1 MIRSFLLLSALG
13 TSMVAYGAQGTQ
25 WVVVKGAHTQFEDH
39 YQVKDQTGWGL
50 GYGGWCSDHFGVDL
64 TVLRTQLKSSIPT
77 ATGTSYQHQFLG
89 SLLFNF
95 FPEGERIAPYFAVG
109 MGATETPRLFSDSGQ
124 QTIRANYH
132 AGLGA
137 QFRLGER
144 WSLQLDSK
152 YVRTTA
158 ATTRND
164 WVNTV
169 GIGVAWGR
177 TGWFW

>member
-1 MIRSFLLLSALG
+1 MNRTLFLLTALG
-13 TSMVAYGAQGTQ
+13 TSVAAHAAQGTQ
-25 WVVVKGAHTQFEDH
+25 WVAVKGAYTQFENH
-39 YQVKDQTGWGL
+39 SQVKDQVGYGI
-50 GYGGWCSDHFGVDL
+50 GYGGWCTDHFGVDL
-64 TVLRTQLKSSIPT
+64 TLLRTQLKSNIVT
-77 ATGTSYQHQFLG
+77 ATGTGYQHQFLG

-95 FPEGERIAPYFAVG
+95 FPEGERVSPYFAVG
-109 MGATETPRLFSDSGQ
+109 MGATETPGMFSDSHR

-137 QFRLGER
+137 QFRLGEN
-144 WSLQLDSK
+144 WSLTLDSK

-158 ATTRND
+158 TQVRND

>member
-1 MIRSFLLLSALG
+1 
-13 TSMVAYGAQGTQ
+13 
-25 WVVVKGAHTQFEDH
+25 
-39 YQVKDQTGWGL
+39 
-50 GYGGWCSDHFGVDL
+50 
-64 TVLRTQLKSSIPT
+64 
-77 ATGTSYQHQFLG
+77 
-89 SLLFNF
+89 
-95 FPEGERIAPYFAVG
+95 
-109 MGATETPRLFSDSGQ
+109 MGATQTPGMFSDSHE

-144 WSLQLDSK
+144 LWSLQLDSK

-158 ATTRND
+158 ARTRND

>member
-1 MIRSFLLLSALG
+1 MIRNLLLWTALG
-13 TSMVAYGAQGTQ
+13 GSLAHGAQGTQ
-25 WVVVKGAHTQFEDH
+25 WVDLKGTHTQFEDH
-39 YQVKDQTGWGL
+39 YQVKDQAGFGI
-50 GYGGWCSDHFGVDL
+50 GYGGWCPDHFGVDL
-64 TVLRTQLKSSIPT
+64 ALLRTQLKSNIAG
-77 ATGTSYQHQFLG
+77 ATGTAYQHQFLG

-95 FPEGERIAPYFAVG
+95 FPEGERFAPYFAAG
-109 MGATETPRLFSDSGQ
+109 MGATQTPRMFSDSGQ
-124 QTIRANYH
+124 QTIRANTH

-137 QFRLGER
+137 QVRLSDR

-158 ATTRND
+158 TRTRND
-164 WVNTV
+164 WVNSV